1 MSLRTISL
9 VFLLSVSL
17 GSLASG
23 CGASSRS
30 EEPQTAAEKQRR
42 DAETTGAV
50 DAPAGSRNGWRYT
63 GERDNC
69 FFVVGR
75 RCFKTEAAACTA
87 AKCGKRKCEATGAG
101 PAAVACAK

>member
-30 EEPQTAAEKQRR
+30 DEPTTAAEKQRR
-42 DAETTGAV
+42 DAEATGTADV
-50 DAPAGSRNGWRYT
+50 PTGPRNGWRYT

-87 AKCGKRKCEATGAG
+87 ARCGKRTCEVTGAG